1 MNIKNKDSKSYLNR
15 KAYFIG
21 GGIGSLAGAAFLIR
35 DGGLLGSNI
44 TIFESLPILGGSLD
58 AGGNAEQGYTL
69 RGSRMFTLN
78 IYECTWSLFKSI
90 PSLTDPNTSV
100 TEETI
105 AFNEKV
111 KSNSKARL
119 IDKNRAIVDSS
130 KLGFSMAN
138 RTELLKLSEASEEK
152 LGNSSIYDWFSPSFF
167 ETNFWFMWRT
177 SFAFSPWHSA
187 VEFKRYLHRFMQEF
201 PNVETMT
208 GVKRTVYNQYD
219 SMILPLEVWLKSH
232 GVNFMK
238 GSTVTDLD
246 TAYTLDKNTGTE
258 KVEVKNLTYK
268 NSGNIETIEIKDGDL
283 VFYQNG
289 SMTDASSYGS
299 MTSAPKFLTKED
311 SQGWT
316 LWEKLAKKY
325 PSFGKPEVFNSN
337 IAESFWESFTV
348 TLKDTTFFDQMEKL
362 SGNKAGT
369 GSQVTLKDSNWFM
382 SFSLNK
388 QPHYKDQPS
397 NVQVFFTYGLHPD
410 RVGNFV
416 GKPMTECSGE
426 EILRE
431 LCGHLKFDYDVVFAN
446 AICIPCRMPYIT
458 SMFMPRLK
466 TDRPLPVP
474 KNSKNLAFISQF
486 VEIPDDC
493 VFTVEY
499 SVRAAQMAVYELLDI
514 DLEIPPIT
522 KFDKTL
528 KVEIETVMKAFH

>member
-1 MNIKNKDSKSYLNR
+1 MNIQNSER

-35 DGGLLGSNI
+35 DGGVTGNNI
-44 TIFESLPILGGSLD
+44 TIYESLPVLGGSLD
-58 AGGNAEQGYTL
+58 AGGNPEDGYTL
-69 RGSRMFTLN
+69 RGSRMLTLN
-78 IYECTWSLFKSI
+78 IYECTWALFNTI

-100 TEETI
+100 YEETVE
-105 AFNEKV
+105 FNERI
-111 KSNSKARL
+111 KSNAKARL

-130 KLGFSMAN
+130 KLGLTMAT
-138 RTELLKLSEASEEK
+138 RAELLKLSEASEEK

-167 ETNFWFMWRT
+167 ESNFWFMWRT

-208 GVKRTVYNQYD
+208 GVRRTVYNQYD

-232 GVNFMK
+232 GVKFMK
-238 GSTVTDLD
+238 STTVTDLD
-246 TAYTLDKNTGTE
+246 TEYILDPVLMKE
-258 KVEVKNLTYK
+258 KVVVKNLVFENEGK
-268 NSGNIETIEIKDGDL
+268 HKTITINDGDL

-299 MTSAPKFLTKED
+299 MTSAPKCYTKED

-316 LWEKLAKKY
+316 IWEKLANKY
-325 PSFGKPEVFNSN
+325 LGFGNPAVFNSN
-337 IAESFWESFTV
+337 ISQSFWESFTV
-348 TLKDTTFFDQMEKL
+348 TLKDTAFFDQMEQF

-382 SFSLNK
+382 SFSLNQ

-397 NVQVFFTYGLHPD
+397 DVQVFFTYGLHPD

-431 LCGHLKFDYDVVFAN
+431 LAGHLKFDYDVVFAN

-486 VEIPDDC
+486 VEIPYDV

-499 SVRAAQMAVYELLDI
+499 SVRAAQMAVYELLKI
-514 DLEIPPIT
+514 DLEIPPIN
-522 KFDKTL
+522 KFDKSV
-528 KVEIETVMKAFH
+528 KVELETVMKAFH

>member
-1 MNIKNKDSKSYLNR
+1 MNTNNKDK

-21 GGIGSLAGAAFLIR
+21 GGIGSLSGAAFLIR
-35 DGGLLGSNI
+35 DGGFAGNNI
-44 TIFESLPILGGSLD
+44 TVYESLPVLGGSLD
-58 AGGNAEQGYTL
+58 AGGNPEDGYTL

-78 IYECTWSLFKSI
+78 IYECTWELFKSI
-90 PSLTDPNTSV
+90 PSLSDPNTSV

-105 AFNEKV
+105 AFNNKV
-111 KSNSKARL
+111 KSHSKARL

-130 KLGFSMAN
+130 KLGFSMSD

-152 LGNSSIYDWFSPSFF
+152 LGNSAIYDWFSPSFF

-219 SMILPLEVWLKSH
+219 SMILPLKVWLKSH
-232 GVNFMK
+232 GVNFK
-238 GSTVTDLD
+238 TGSTVTDIDTTYALD
-246 TAYTLDKNTGTE
+246 PKTETE
-258 KVEVKNLTYK
+258 KVVVKKLMYDTAGH
-268 NSGNIETIEIKDGDL
+268 SETVIINEDDL

-299 MTSAPKFLTKED
+299 MTRAPKHFTKKD
-311 SQGWT
+311 SQGWV
-316 LWEKLAKKY
+316 LWEKLASRY
-325 PSFGKPEVFNSN
+325 PGFGRPEVFNTN

-348 TLKDTTFFDQMEKL
+348 TLKDTAFFDQMEQF

-382 SFSLNK
+382 SFSLNE
-388 QPHYKDQPS
+388 QPHYKDQPDH
-397 NVQVFFTYGLHPD
+397 VQVFFTYGLHPD

-426 EILRE
+426 DILRE
-431 LCGHLKFDYDVVFAN
+431 LCGHLKFDYDIVFAN

-486 VEIPDDC
+486 VEIPDDV

-499 SVRAAQMAVYELLDI
+499 SVRAAQMAVYQLLDI

-528 KVEIETVMKAFH
+528 KVELQTVAKAFH

>member
-1 MNIKNKDSKSYLNR
+1 MNIQNKDR

-35 DGGLLGSNI
+35 DGGVAGNNI
-44 TIFESLPILGGSLD
+44 TVFESLPVLGGSLD

-69 RGSRMFTLN
+69 RGSRMLTLN
-78 IYECTWSLFKSI
+78 IYECTWALFDSI

-100 TEETI
+100 YKETV
-105 AFNEKV
+105 AFNERI

-130 KLGFSMAN
+130 KLGFSMIN
-138 RTELLKLSEASEEK
+138 RAELLKLSEASEEK

-208 GVKRTVYNQYD
+208 GVKRTIYNQYD
-219 SMILPLEVWLKSH
+219 SMILPLQVWLKSH
-232 GVNFMK
+232 GVNFLRE
-238 GSTVTDLD
+238 STVTDLD
-246 TAYTLDKNTGTE
+246 TEYGLDKNTGTE
-258 KVEVKNLTYK
+258 KVVVKNLAYENK
-268 NSGNIETIEIKDGDL
+268 GNKESIRINDGDL

-299 MTSAPKFLTKED
+299 MTSAPKHFTKED
-311 SQGWT
+311 SQGWV
-316 LWEKLAKKY
+316 LWEKLANKY
-325 PSFGKPEVFNSN
+325 PGFGRPEVFNSN
-337 IAESFWESFTV
+337 IAESFWESFTI
-348 TLKDTTFFDQMEKL
+348 TLKDTAFFDQMEKL

-382 SFSLNK
+382 SFSLNQ

-416 GKPMTECSGE
+416 GKPMTECTGE
-426 EILRE
+426 EIMRE
-431 LCGHLKFDYDVVFAN
+431 LCGHLKFDYEIVFAN
-446 AICIPCRMPYIT
+446 ATCIPCRMPYIT

-486 VEIPDDC
+486 VEIPDDV

-499 SVRAAQMAVYELLDI
+499 SVRAAQMAVYELLDL

-522 KFDKTL
+522 KFDKSV
-528 KVEIETVMKAFH
+528 KVELETVMKAFH

>member
-1 MNIKNKDSKSYLNR
+1 MKSNKDK

-21 GGIGSLAGAAFLIR
+21 GGIGSLAAAVFLIR
-35 DGGLLGSNI
+35 DGGVAGENI
-44 TIFESLPILGGSLD
+44 TIYESLPVLGGSLD
-58 AGGNAEQGYTL
+58 AGGNPEKGYTL
-69 RGSRMFTLN
+69 RGSRMLTLN
-78 IYECTWSLFKSI
+78 IYECTWDLFKSI

-100 TEETI
+100 YEETV
-105 AFNEKV
+105 AFNERV
-111 KSNSKARL
+111 KSNAKARL
-119 IDKNRAIVDSS
+119 IDKNRAIVDAS
-130 KLGFSMAN
+130 KLDFSMEN
-138 RTELLKLSEASEEK
+138 RAELLKLSEASEEK
-152 LGNSSIYDWFSPSFF
+152 LGNSCISDWFSPSFF

-219 SMILPLEVWLKSH
+219 SMILPLVVWLKSR

-238 GSTVTDLD
+238 NYTVMDLD
-246 TAYTLDKNTGTE
+246 TAYELDSKTGTE
-258 KVEVKNLTYK
+258 KVVVKNLFYE
-268 NSGNIETIEIKDGDL
+268 NDGASTSVGIDADNL
-283 VFYQNG
+283 VFLQNG

-299 MTSAPKFLTKED
+299 MTTAPQFYTKED
-311 SQGWT
+311 SQGWAI
-316 LWEKLAKKY
+316 WEKLAKKY
-325 PSFGKPEVFNSN
+325 PGFGKPEVFNSN

-348 TLKDTTFFDQMEKL
+348 TLKDTVFFDQMEKF

-388 QPHYKDQPS
+388 QPHYREQPE

-416 GKPMTECSGE
+416 GKPMTDCSGE

-431 LCGHLKFDYDVVFAN
+431 LCGHLKFDYNVVFAN

-458 SMFMPRLK
+458 SMFMPRLS

-474 KNSKNLAFISQF
+474 KNSKNLAFVSQF
-486 VEIPDDC
+486 VEIPDDV

-499 SVRAAQMAVYELLDI
+499 SIRAAQMAVYELLEI

-522 KFDKTL
+522 KFDKSI
-528 KVEIETVMKAFH
+528 KVEIETLVKAFH

>member
-44 TIFESLPILGGSLD
+44 TIFESLPILSGSLD

-325 PSFGKPEVFNSN
+325 PAFGKPEVFNSN

-446 AICIPCRMPYIT
+446 AVCIPCRMPYIT

>member
-325 PSFGKPEVFNSN
+325 PAFGKPEVFNSN

-446 AICIPCRMPYIT
+446 AVCIPCRMPYIT

>member
-1 MNIKNKDSKSYLNR
+1 MNFYNKDR

-35 DGGLLGSNI
+35 DGGFSGDNI
-44 TIFESLPILGGSLD
+44 TIFESLPLLGGSLD
-58 AGGNAEQGYTL
+58 AGGNPEQGYTL

-78 IYECTWSLFKSI
+78 IYECTWDLFKSI

-105 AFNEKV
+105 AFNKKV
-111 KSNSKARL
+111 ISNSKARL

-130 KLGFSMAN
+130 KLGFSN
-138 RTELLKLSEASEEK
+138 SDRLELLKLSESSEEK

-208 GVKRTVYNQYD
+208 GVKRTIYNQYD
-219 SMILPLEVWLKSH
+219 SMVLPLQVWLKSH
-232 GVNFMK
+232 GVNFK
-238 GSTVTDLD
+238 KESTVTDLD
-246 TAYTLDKNTGTE
+246 TVYALDSDTETE
-258 KVEVKNLTYK
+258 KVVVKHITYK
-268 NSGNIETIEIKDGDL
+268 NAGNIKTIEIKDSDL
-283 VFYQNG
+283 VFHQNG

-299 MTSAPKFLTKED
+299 MTSVPKFFNKED
-311 SQGWT
+311 SQGWK
-316 LWEKLAKKY
+316 LWEKLANKY
-325 PSFGKPEVFNSN
+325 PGFGKPEVFNSN
-337 IAESFWESFTV
+337 IAESFWESFTI
-348 TLKDTTFFDQMEKL
+348 TLKDTAFFDQMEKF

-382 SFSLNK
+382 SFSLNN

-410 RVGNFV
+410 RAGNFV
-416 GKPMTECSGE
+416 GKPMTECTGE
-426 EILRE
+426 EILKE

-499 SVRAAQMAVYELLDI
+499 SIRAAQMAVYELLDI

-522 KFDKTL
+522 KFDKKL
-528 KVEIETVMKAFH
+528 KVELETVAKAFH

>member
-325 PSFGKPEVFNSN
+325 PAFGKPEVFNSN

-348 TLKDTTFFDQMEKL
+348 TLKDTTFFDQMEEL

-446 AICIPCRMPYIT
+446 AVCIPCRMPYIT